1 MKLNEDQIAKL
12 MQLIHFAFTE
22 IRMLAGQGK
31 SEQAADLAD
40 AFHNLPSE
48 IRTDSV
54 VLEQFRDMFLKPY
67 FEKHPDGTAY
77 NYVALV
83 NNILASNTDVSGN
96 W

>member
-1 MKLNEDQIAKL
+1 MKLSDEQIAKL
-12 MQLIHFAFTE
+12 MQLIHFAFTD
-22 IRMLAGQGK
+22 IRMLAWQKK

-40 AFHNLPSE
+40 AFHNLPTE
-48 IRTDSV
+48 LRTNTV

-96 W
+96 